1 MNDTNSCRESKG
13 LWTDKNKWQKQASL
27 IASVPYAAFARNG
40 VIYKSSSEVLQDK
53 LILTLMSIMMRDGR
67 YVMWSWSMPPWILGN
82 LSFGPSAVMCA
93 EKKEIWQDL
102 LCGWKDEKVL
112 SISLCLSPV
121 LVLFIFYWEI
131 KSMCWCTLRH
141 AGLMMKE
148 RTLRL
153 LSCAVRY
160 VWKRESMSV
169 CASASNPASNTF
181 FARAHVR
188 C

>member
-13 LWTDKNKWQKQASL
+13 LWTYKNNWQKQASL
-27 IASVPYAAFARNG
+27 IASAPYAAFARNG

-121 LVLFIFYWEI
+121 LVLFIYLFYFLLRDQVDALVHPAARWANDERENIAASIMCSTLCVQTWIYERVCVSI
-131 KSMCWCTLRH
+131 KS
-141 AGLMMKE
+141 
-148 RTLRL
+148 
-153 LSCAVRY
+153 S
-160 VWKRESMSV
+160 
-169 CASASNPASNTF
+169 F
-181 FARAHVR
+181 
-188 C
+188 